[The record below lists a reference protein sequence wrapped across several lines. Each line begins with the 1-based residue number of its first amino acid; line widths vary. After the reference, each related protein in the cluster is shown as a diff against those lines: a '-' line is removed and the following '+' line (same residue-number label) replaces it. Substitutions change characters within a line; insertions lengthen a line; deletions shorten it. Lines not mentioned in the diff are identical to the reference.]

1 MTPDVKAVLYIAGAA
16 VVLVLGAKAIQVWGR
31 KSHPGLHQVS
41 LLGDSMSA
49 GSTYRVELEDLL
61 GVGNVVQKFGYKGKQ
76 TGYVL
81 DKVHKAMASQP
92 TDVVV
97 LCGVNDLA
105 AGHTAQ
111 HVINNLNA
119 IYTEI
124 AVTSPHTRIIGVTL
138 TPWGSHHLGR
148 NLQVE
153 TDTVNHWIKFMAPVD
168 AAVDTSVLSD
178 GAGNL
183 HPELGGA
190 DGLHLNGQGQIA
202 LAMVVYNQGFE

>member
-61 GVGNVVQKFGYKGKQ
+61 GVGNVVQKFGYK
-76 TGYVL
+76 
-81 DKVHKAMASQP
+81 ARASQP

-183 HPELGGA
+183 HPELGRA